1 MKEVV
6 ILGAGYAGLRALHV
20 LQGSKGDFHI
30 TLVDKNDYHYEA
42 TDLHEVAAGTQPRE
56 RISYDI
62 ADVVRPQKQLSY
74 KMKLQRLTV
83 KVNGS
88 CLRIKHLFPMII

>member
-62 ADVVRPQKQLSY
+62 AEWYDHKKQLSY